1 MHNPIKSICTVFKP
15 KAFKRFI
22 PTVFI
27 GDDPL
32 KFTKEAKYL
41 GFTFNDSK
49 CDDSDMLRQM
59 RLLYAKSNT
68 LLRTFSHCSSD
79 VKVTL
84 FQSYCTAL
92 YCPFLWNDYKSLH
105 LVKFVSHLTMLIEKY
120 LVFLSGVVLVQCMQL
135 IIFVTLRQ
143 CYVRTYMVL
152 CKDWSK
158 H

>member
-1 MHNPIKSICTVFKP
+1 MTFDPIKSVCTVFKP
-15 KAFKRFI
+15 IAYKRFT
-22 PTVFI
+22 PTDFI
-27 GDDPL
+27 GDDAL
-32 KFTKEAKYL
+32 TFTKEAKYI

-92 YCPFLWNDYKSLH
+92 YCPFFCGTIIKCLH
-105 LVKFVSHLTMLIEKY
+105 LVKFVSRLTMLIEKY

-152 CKDWSK
+152 CKA
-158 H
+158 